1 VTTLTP
7 GSYTAQITGKNN
19 TSGNAIAEVYDT
31 TLQSNYT
38 LSTPRLINI
47 SCLELVS
54 SGSSLT
60 AGFVISGTTNLRV
73 LIRASGPTLASNYAV
88 PNTISDPKLTV
99 FDSNSKVL
107 ATNAEWAG
115 DPALS
120 SAAQAVGAFPF
131 MNQSS
136 KDSAVVLSLA
146 PGAYTVQATS
156 ATGQSGVTL
165 IEVYEIAGN

>member
-1 VTTLTP
+1 M
-7 GSYTAQITGKNN
+7 
-19 TSGNAIAEVYDT
+19 
-31 TLQSNYT
+31 
-38 LSTPRLINI
+38 
-47 SCLELVS
+47 
-54 SGSSLT
+54 
-60 AGFVISGTTNLRV
+60 
-73 LIRASGPTLASNYAV
+73 
-88 PNTISDPKLTV
+88 
-99 FDSNSKVL
+99 L
-107 ATNAEWAG
+107 ATNAGWAG